1 MAKFKKRRPRPIR
14 KMGHDYFPTLAEL
27 EIASKTYGMTP
38 EEYCKAVNDS
48 AEYEKQMAEES
59 IEKEEIK

>member
-1 MAKFKKRRPRPIR
+1 MAKFRKRRPRPVR
-14 KMGHDYFPTLAEL
+14 KMGRDYFPSLAEL

-48 AEYEKQMAEES
+48 AEYEKQMAEEK
-59 IEKEEIK
+59 IYQEESQ